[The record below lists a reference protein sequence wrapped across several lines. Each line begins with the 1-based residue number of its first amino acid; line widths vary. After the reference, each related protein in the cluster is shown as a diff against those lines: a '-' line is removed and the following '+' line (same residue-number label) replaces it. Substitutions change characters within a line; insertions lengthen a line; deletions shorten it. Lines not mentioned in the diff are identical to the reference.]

1 MRFGAV
7 HRIRKPF
14 GRDAPNS
21 LARMALAP
29 GFGRRP
35 LAGFGIG
42 SVREG
47 GSVGPAKKSRVSA
60 AYSRRARLSV
70 VLKIRVS
77 LVRFRPWPLL
87 PTP

>member
-47 GSVGPAKKSRVSA
+47 GSVGLPEIPSRSLASRCRAELSA
-60 AYSRRARLSV
+60 

-77 LVRFRPWPLL
+77 LVRFRPWPPL
-87 PTP
+87 PTF